1 MILLAFAFA
10 AAWVVTAGMAA
21 HFPRILEEAGAST
34 TQAIAAGALIGPAQ
48 VAARLLEAG
57 PLSRFHPLVSAR
69 LATLTH
75 PIGATVILAAG
86 GGLAASGFAVLHGAG
101 NGIITIARGTVP
113 LALYGPENY
122 GYRLGLLGA
131 PSRFLA
137 AGAPFGFSLLIDRLG
152 AGVLIVSSVL
162 CVGACL
168 ALCLIRRPGAAASH
182 AG

>member
-1 MILLAFAFA
+1 M
-10 AAWVVTAGMAA
+10 
-21 HFPRILEEAGAST
+21 
-34 TQAIAAGALIGPAQ
+34 QAIAAGALIGPAQ

-75 PIGATVILAAG
+75 PVGAVVILAAG
-86 GGLAASGFAVLHGAG
+86 GGIASSAFAILHGAG
-101 NGIITIARGTVP
+101 NGIVTIARGTVP

-137 AGAPFGFSLLIDRLG
+137 AGAPFGFSLLIDHVG
-152 AGVLIVSSVL
+152 AGVLVVSSAL
-162 CVGACL
+162 CLAACF
-168 ALCLIRRPGAAASH
+168 ALCLIRLPRSAVSH
-182 AG
+182 AD